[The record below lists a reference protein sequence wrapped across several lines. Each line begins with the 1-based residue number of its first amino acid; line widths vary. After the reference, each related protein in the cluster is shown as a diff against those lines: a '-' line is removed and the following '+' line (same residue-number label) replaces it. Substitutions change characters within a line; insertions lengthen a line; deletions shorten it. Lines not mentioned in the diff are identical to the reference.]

1 MPTVPNSESKNKGRI
16 THPKV
21 FVSYSWT
28 SKDRAIALA
37 DRLMSNGVQ
46 VVIDVYDLKEGMD
59 KYAFMQK
66 IVDDDSIEKVLIL
79 CDKAYRDK
87 ANKFKGGVGDEAMI
101 ISPEIYGKVDQQ
113 KFIPVILENE
123 DGKPCLPTFAKSR
136 IYIDLAD
143 SDKEAEEFER
153 LVRNLWGQPD
163 RRRPA
168 LGNRPSW
175 LDITSV
181 NTSVLHEQVR
191 AFDTVIRAIPDP
203 DSVLRKSAFEI
214 MKILNEMLP
223 RVEEHETFNLVDAIK
238 NTEAIRNSYVD
249 IVERFMQTDV
259 FSGEKIA
266 ALIEDIYNGI
276 VCHDFIK
283 SECYHFFFWDIFIST
298 TVLFICYEKFE
309 ALHALLNRTYFLRN
323 IIGSNNDPVA
333 CTFSRFRHYMEV
345 LERKYKPSINERLVS
360 LAADMLIKREYGTCI
375 TKRNLVTADTTLAHL
390 AMLYGKA
397 DFTWY
402 PALAPYSSYAGY
414 SLMWENLPSKAFCR
428 KIYPLFGVK
437 TFDDFKATIKAM
449 SDAWDEDKAMQQSF
463 IWFGGIRPVLGRGDF
478 EKIGTLP

>member
-1 MPTVPNSESKNKGRI
+1 MPIVSNSDDKSKGRT

-21 FVSYSWT
+21 FISYSWT
-28 SKDRAIALA
+28 SKKRAVDIA
-37 DRLMSNGVQ
+37 DRLISNGVQ

-66 IVDDDSIEKVLIL
+66 IVDDESIEKVLIF

-113 KFIPVILENE
+113 KFIPIVLENE

-136 IYIDLAD
+136 IYINLAD
-143 SDKEAEEFER
+143 PDNEAEEFER

-163 RRRPA
+163 RRRPV

-175 LDITSV
+175 LDIPSV
-181 NTSVLHEQVR
+181 NTSVLREQVR
-191 AFDTVIRAIPDP
+191 AFDIAIRATPAP

-214 MKILNEMLP
+214 VKILNEMLP
-223 RVEEHETFNLVDAIK
+223 RAEENGTFNLVDAIK
-238 NTEAIRNSYVD
+238 NTEAIRNGYVD

-298 TVLFICYEKFE
+298 VALFICYEKFD

-323 IIGSNNDPVA
+323 IIGSNNDPTA
-333 CTFSRFRHYMEV
+333 YTFSRFRHYMEV
-345 LERKYKPSINERLVS
+345 LEREYKPKINERLVS

-375 TKRNLVTADTTLAHL
+375 NRRNLVTADTTLAHL

-402 PALAPYSSYAGY
+402 PALAPYSNYAGY
-414 SLMWENLPSKAFCR
+414 CLMWEKLPSKSFCR

-437 TFDDFKATIKAM
+437 TLGDFKATIKTM
-449 SDAWDEDKAMQQSF
+449 SDAWDGDKAMQQSC
-463 IWFGGIRPVLGRGDF
+463 IWFGGIHPVLGHGDF